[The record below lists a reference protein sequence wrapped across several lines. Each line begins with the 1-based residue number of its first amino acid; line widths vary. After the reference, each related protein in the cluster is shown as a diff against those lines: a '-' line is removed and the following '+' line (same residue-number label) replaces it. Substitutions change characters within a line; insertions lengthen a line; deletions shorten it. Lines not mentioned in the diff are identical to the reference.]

1 MLKRAHIIT
10 ITIMLCTKLTFASGY
25 ELAIYPE
32 RQEVG
37 TQYCWAVAT
46 YMILHWYNQPTTI
59 AQIK

>member
-46 YMILHWYNQPTTI
+46 YMYANG
-59 AQIK
+59 